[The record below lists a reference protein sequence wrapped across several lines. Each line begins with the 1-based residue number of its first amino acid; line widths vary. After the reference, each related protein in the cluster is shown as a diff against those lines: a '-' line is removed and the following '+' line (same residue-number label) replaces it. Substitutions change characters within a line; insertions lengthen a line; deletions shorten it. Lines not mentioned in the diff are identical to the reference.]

1 MIVYQFPIEM
11 KKPETRLI
19 NMPSRLGK
27 LEQELLGLK
36 TELKKLFKERDRLLL
51 PIERVIAFD
60 LAQECKNK
68 EQRDVKAK
76 ELMLDNQALQE
87 ILGVIEEKE
96 LAIAQKEI
104 ELRQL
109 ERTFSTER
117 LITKWGLAFQYST
130 IERMFGFE
138 DDAGTG
144 NGLVLTN
151 RSNGNGSGS
160 DRM

>member
-1 MIVYQFPIEM
+1 MR
-11 KKPETRLI
+11 KPETRLI

-27 LEQELLGLK
+27 IEQELLGMK
-36 TELKKLFKERDRLLL
+36 TELKKLFKERDRIML

-96 LAIAQKEI
+96 LAMAHKEI
-104 ELRQL
+104 ELKQL

-117 LITKWGLAFQYST
+117 LVAKWGLAFQYST
-130 IERMFGFE
+130 MERMFGFE
-138 DDAGTG
+138 DDPG
-144 NGLVLTN
+144 NELVLTN
-151 RSNGNGSGS
+151 SSNGKGS

>member
-1 MIVYQFPIEM
+1 MISHSRLKM
-11 KKPETRLI
+11 TKPQTRLI

-27 LEQELLGLK
+27 IEQELLSLK
-36 TELKKLFKERDRLLL
+36 TELKKLFKEREGIML

-76 ELMLDNQALQE
+76 ELMLENEELQ
-87 ILGVIEEKE
+87 GVLRLIEEKE

-109 ERTFSTER
+109 ERSFSTER
-117 LITKWGLAFQYST
+117 LVAKWGLAFQYST
-130 IERMFGFE
+130 IERMLGFE
-138 DDAGTG
+138 DDPG
-144 NGLVLTN
+144 NALILTN
-151 RSNGNGSGS
+151 GSNGSNGS
-160 DRM
+160 M